1 MNIISICI
9 YILQKTKMTEENKE
23 VLNQNV
29 VQNWNP
35 YDLVDNA
42 SQVQSENSST
52 LEKKESGQFFKK
64 IIKSVAKMAWL
75 PDPETGKPSN
85 EQSQNVWNNTEQ
97 NNTTNETANMAN
109 TNTTLEQDVTAQESQ
124 KEQEEEKKKFSF
136 DSIMS
141 GVSGV
146 LDKIE
151 KKVEETTGIDLDA
164 PLKKREENLSAETW
178 VANNEAWQQN
188 TENEVAKNN
197 DEYLSE
203 NH

>member
-42 SQVQSENSST
+42 NQVQSENSST

-97 NNTTNETANMAN
+97 NNTTNETANMTN

>member
-97 NNTTNETANMAN
+97 NNTTNETANMTN